1 MTDEVKKLIEET
13 GRLVEEY
20 KKTNDERLEK
30 LEKSGVEAADQKE
43 KLEKM
48 DERLNELDQI
58 KENLRELETKAARP
72 NMDGGK
78 KDSIEDV
85 EHCKAYL
92 EWIRNPKSI
101 DAQSAMLEKGQAA
114 IRKKDVTGTVD
125 ANGAY
130 AVPEIISRNIEQ
142 RVLEQ
147 SPVRQYALVERVGSK
162 DYKKLVDIRGE
173 SGGWVGET
181 DARATTNTPQ
191 LAERAPTFGT
201 VYGYPKATEEALN
214 DIFFNVEAWLSGTVG
229 DQMADLES
237 DAFVNGD
244 GSNKPTGYLSGPA
257 PVLTDDGTRTFGTL
271 QYVASGSAAA
281 ITSHDPVIDLVAK
294 LKKVYRANARFFGN
308 RTTKAVLRK
317 LKDADGQYL
326 WQPSLQASM
335 PDQYLGYEFVED
347 EKLADPTVANA
358 FPLVFGDMRRSY
370 LIADLVGMRTTRDE
384 ITEPGYIKYYIR
396 KRVGGI
402 LFHDEP
408 LKLLK
413 LEA

>member
-30 LEKSGVEAADQKE
+30 LENSGVEAADQKE

-78 KDSIEDV
+78 GDSAEDID
-85 EHCKAYL
+85 HCKAFVD
-92 EWIRNPKSI
+92 WMRDPKNPKKQ
-101 DAQSAMLEKGQAA
+101 AELAEKGDAA
-114 IRKKDVTGTVD
+114 MRKKEVSGSV
-125 ANGAY
+125 AAEGGH

-147 SPVRQYALVERVGSK
+147 SPMRQYAMVETVGSR
-162 DYKKLVDIRGE
+162 DFKKLVDVRGE
-173 SGGWVGET
+173 SGGWVGEK
-181 DARATTNTPQ
+181 DARTETNTPQ
-191 LAERAPTFGT
+191 LEEVSPTFGT
-201 VYGYPKATEEALN
+201 VYGYPKATEESLN
-214 DIFFNVEAWLSGTVG
+214 DIFFNVEAWISGTVG
-229 DQMADLES
+229 DQIADLES
-237 DAFVNGD
+237 AAFVNGD
-244 GSNKPTGYLSGPA
+244 GTNKPTGYLAGAA
-257 PVLTDDGTRTFGTL
+257 PVLAADGARTFGTL
-271 QYVASGSAAA
+271 QYVASGVANA
-281 ITSHDPVIDLVAK
+281 IDSHDPVIDLVAS
-294 LKKVYRANARFFGN
+294 LKATYRTNARFFGN

-326 WQPSLQASM
+326 WQPSLQAGM
-335 PDQYLGYEFVED
+335 PDQYLGYQFVED

-358 FPLVFGDMRRSY
+358 FPLVFGDMRRAY
-370 LIADLVGMRTTRDE
+370 MIADLVGLRATRDE